1 MITIVPAIDIFEG
14 KCVRLTQGMYTQKKI
29 YNENPLEVAKLFEDN
44 GFKRLHLVDL
54 EGAKNS
60 KVVNHRVL
68 QSIASKTNLIIDFGG
83 GIKSDDDIEVV
94 FNCGAAMAT
103 IGSIAVTNKDIL
115 MRWLTTYGSDKIIVG
130 ADSRDRKIA
139 ISGWLETT
147 MLDLFDF
154 MKDYAENGVQHFLC
168 TDISKDGM
176 MQGTAMPLYKEIS
189 EKLPELKII
198 ASGGISYIREIEELN
213 SMNVDSVIIG
223 KAFYEGLITLD
234 DLKRF
239 L

>member
-83 GIKSDDDIEVV
+83 GFK
-94 FNCGAAMAT
+94 
-103 IGSIAVTNKDIL
+103 SIARAVIL
-115 MRWLTTYGSDKIIVG
+115 FEQMLGVFEIRLESEIGFNFARNVRMRFN
-130 ADSRDRKIA
+130 AA
-139 ISGWLETT
+139 
-147 MLDLFDF
+147 
-154 MKDYAENGVQHFLC
+154 
-168 TDISKDGM
+168 
-176 MQGTAMPLYKEIS
+176 
-189 EKLPELKII
+189 
-198 ASGGISYIREIEELN
+198 
-213 SMNVDSVIIG
+213 
-223 KAFYEGLITLD
+223 
-234 DLKRF
+234 
-239 L
+239 